1 MEHTEKNKNNEKIK
15 ISRVVLCEGKY
26 DKIKLSAVIDGMIL
40 TTDGFAIFNDREK
53 QALLRR
59 LCAERGLV
67 IITDSDRAGFF
78 IRNKLKGYLA
88 DGDMKQIYIP
98 QIRGREKRK
107 EKDSKDGLLGVE
119 GMPPETLRN
128 LLRQAG
134 IEEETTECPC
144 AMSKAK
150 LYAMGLSGGK
160 DSAALRKKV
169 CRALGLPESL
179 STNAFAEACAML
191 RIGEATVEEVL
202 CSLRESEGMR

>member
-1 MEHTEKNKNNEKIK
+1 MEATETIKKNEKIS

-26 DKIKLSAVIDGMIL
+26 DKIKLSSVIDGMIM
-40 TTDGFAIFNDREK
+40 TTDGFAVFNDREK

-88 DGDMKQIYIP
+88 GGDIKQVYIP

-107 EKDSKDGLLGVE
+107 DKDSKDGLLGVE
-119 GMPPETLRN
+119 GMDTETLRR
-128 LLRQAG
+128 LLHEAG
-134 IEEETTECPC
+134 IDEESSERQSPL
-144 AMSKAK
+144 SKAA
-150 LYAMGLSGGK
+150 LYAWGLSGGK
-160 DSAALRKKV
+160 NSAVLRKGV

-179 STNAFAEACAML
+179 SANAFAEACAML
-191 RIGEATVEEVL
+191 RITEARIEEA
-202 CSLRESEGMR
+202 LRALRKSEETE